1 QNAFAD
7 AEAPAQATQGGT
19 AGSNE
24 SAPTPA
30 SPAAN
35 ERPASDFMVDV
46 FKSLG
51 IEYAMAMP
59 AGNFAGIIE
68 SVVHYGG
75 NRNPEWLT
83 CMNEESSVEM
93 AIGYAKI
100 ERKPAIVCA
109 HGTVGLQHD

>member
-1 QNAFAD
+1 MHDGKTSIDRRGFLKGATAGAAGFVAQGAFAD
-7 AEAPAQATQGGT
+7 AQAPAVQSPQGGT
-19 AGSNE
+19 AGE
-24 SAPTPA
+24 SAATPA
-30 SPAAN
+30 PN

-93 AIGYAKI
+93 
-100 ERKPAIVCA
+100 
-109 HGTVGLQHD
+109 